1 MANVQGQF
9 EGFHEAI
16 KLKRFEENQTLRD
29 KRDIIRKKLRENL
42 PGVFEGHGEE
52 RREFSFRDQGSYEM
66 GTGIKPLDGDYD
78 IDQGLY
84 FEVGTDEYA
93 DPVVLKQ
100 RVHEALDGHTD
111 DVRIRRPCVTVFYHR
126 DSERIY
132 HVDIAVYSAG
142 SQNADGKAR
151 LAKGR
156 ENSAEEYRV
165 WEVSD
170 PQALTD
176 AIFDRFKGNDRD
188 QFRRAVRYLKRWR
201 GENFSEGGN
210 ASPLGIG
217 LTVAAYDHLR
227 PTYTDVFAGKAD
239 DLGALRALVRAI
251 LDRFTDRFTSAWDN
265 DEQKL
270 VRRLSVTLPVEP
282 RSDLFAQMTNRQMG
296 EIEDKLE
303 ALLEALDAA
312 DRAVDPVAACETLQ
326 GVFGSDFP
334 VPKREET
341 GKRHGPAIVSSSS
354 SA

>member
-1 MANVQGQF
+1 MADVQGQF

-42 PGVFEGHGEE
+42 PAVFERHGEGSW
-52 RREFSFRDQGSYEM
+52 EFSFRDQGSYEM

-84 FEVGTDEYA
+84 FEVGTDVYA

-126 DSERIY
+126 DGERIY

-142 SQNADGKAR
+142 SQNADSKAR

-170 PQALTD
+170 PQTLAD
-176 AIFDRFKGNDRD
+176 AIFDRFTGNDRD
-188 QFRRAVRYLKRWR
+188 QFRRVVRYLKRWR
-201 GENFSEGGN
+201 DENFSEGGN
-210 ASPLGIG
+210 AAPLGIG

-227 PTYTDVFAGKAD
+227 PAYTDVFAGKAD

-251 LDRFTDRFTSAWDN
+251 LGRFTWVWDN

-270 VRRLSVTLPVEP
+270 VQRLSITLPVEP
-282 RSDLFAQMTNRQMG
+282 WSDLFAQMTNRQMG
-296 EIEDKLE
+296 EFEEKLE

-312 DRAVDPVAACETLQ
+312 DRSVDPVEACETLQ
-326 GVFGSDFP
+326 AVFGPDFP

-341 GKRHGPAIVSSSS
+341 GKRHRPAIVSSSN

>member
-42 PGVFEGHGEE
+42 PGVFECHGEE
-52 RREFSFRDQGSYEM
+52 RRGFSFRDQGSYEM
-66 GTGIKPLDGDYD
+66 GTGVKPLDGDYD

-93 DPVVLKQ
+93 DPVVLKR

-111 DVRIRRPCVTVFYHR
+111 DVHIRRPCVTVFYHR
-126 DSERIY
+126 DGERIY
-132 HVDIAVYSAG
+132 HVDIAVYSVG
-142 SQNADGKAR
+142 SRNADGKAR

-165 WEVSD
+165 WEVSG
-170 PQALTD
+170 PQALAD
-176 AIFDRFKGNDRD
+176 AIFSRFKGNDRD
-188 QFRRAVRYLKRWR
+188 QFRRVVRYLKRWR
-201 GENFSEGGN
+201 DENFSEGGN

-227 PTYTDVFAGKAD
+227 PTYTDVFAGNAD
-239 DLGALRALVRAI
+239 DLAALRALVRAI
-251 LDRFTDRFTSAWDN
+251 LDRFTSVWD
-265 DEQKL
+265 DKEQKL
-270 VRRLSVTLPVEP
+270 VRCLSVTLPVEP

-296 EIEDKLE
+296 EFEDKLV

-312 DRAVDPVAACETLQ
+312 NRAVDPVEACETLQ
-326 GVFGSDFP
+326 RVFGLDFP

-341 GKRHGPAIVSSSS
+341 GKRHGPAIVSSSN